1 MGTAIQNRKVEKP
14 AATKDTLP
22 QSNKWRFI
30 FGVALWSC
38 LVFAVLN
45 FFLWKVAGEEKGA
58 SKDLWNGTGSID
70 LAIDG
75 LAALKTRPN
84 VVLLGSSL
92 MMYPFWAMDKE
103 RDAKIGDIFHH
114 HFSHAM
120 EDRMV
125 EEKLSNNQKNPTV
138 YSLAIFGQMSSDA
151 YIYVDEFLKGDKKP
165 EWLVLGIAPRDFSD
179 YDLPSPTATYT
190 FQRLVGLAN
199 FDRYASLY
207 LPTWQGRTDFLMN
220 HICFFYARRWR
231 LQKEF
236 DKAINKAYAFCGF
249 AQPQSQ
255 AKSAEN
261 TAGFML
267 SGSEDE
273 RFANSLN
280 EYKRRYRYIGD
291 RDLTVQMG
299 FLDRLLAVSHERNI
313 KVILINMPLTQ
324 MNRQLLPEGF
334 YDHFGEQISTMAK
347 SHNANFLNLGAS
359 KEFDRGDF
367 WDTTHLNHSGGRKLL
382 KHILPIMSDSKNI
395 QNAD

>member
-1 MGTAIQNRKVEKP
+1 MGTALQNRP
-14 AATKDTLP
+14 TGDATKGSTP
-22 QSNKWRFI
+22 KSNKWRFI
-30 FGVALWSC
+30 FGVALWAIC
-38 LVFAVLN
+38 LFALLN
-45 FFLWKVAGEEKGA
+45 FALWKVVGEEKAA

-103 RDAKIGDIFHH
+103 RDSKIGDIFHH

-120 EDRMV
+120 ED
-125 EEKLSNNQKNPTV
+125 KLVQGGMKDPTV

-151 YIYVDEFLKGDKKP
+151 YIYVYEFLKGDKKP

-199 FDRYASLY
+199 FDRYAALY

-220 HICFFYARRWR
+220 HVCFFYNRRWR

-236 DKAINKAYAFCGF
+236 DKVINKAYAFAGF
-249 AQPQSQ
+249 TQAQTQ
-255 AKSAEN
+255 AKPTEN
-261 TAGFML
+261 NAGFML

-299 FLDRLLAVSHERNI
+299 FLDRLLAVCHERGI
-313 KVILINMPLTQ
+313 KVILINMPLTD
-324 MNRQLLPEGF
+324 MNRQLLPQGF
-334 YDHFGEQISTMAK
+334 YDQFSQRIGNLAK
-347 SHNANFLNLGAS
+347 SHEANFLNLGAS
-359 KEFDRGDF
+359 PEFNRGDF

-382 KHILPIMSDSKNI
+382 KHILPITSAQAVDFKEGKP
-395 QNAD
+395 